1 MDVFHPYADKLG
13 QILRLSYISPP
24 WDSPM
29 QEDIF
34 PLLKQLAIGV
44 RPNSI
49 IGYSFSA
56 SNSCANS
63 AIPLVNRLH
72 PTLSEYIRFFSG
84 MAHLHRH
91 LCLLCRCP
99 TLRRNLASFTLP
111 ALPAPVLW
119 NRTYAVSP
127 LSVSGEGRCY
137 RAVVTYSGETACWVY
152 LTINAHFLTIYYHF
166 TGKLRDKSEVKF
178 FQLNFTGKWYR

>member
-1 MDVFHPYADKLG
+1 MFS
-13 QILRLSYISPP
+13 ILMRISWVRFSAYPTFLRHGIVLCRKISFRF
-24 WDSPM
+24 WSSSP
-29 QEDIF
+29 Q
-34 PLLKQLAIGV
+34 V

-91 LCLLCRCP
+91 LCLLWRCP

-137 RAVVTYSGETACWVY
+137 RAVVTYSGETACWV
-152 LTINAHFLTIYYHF
+152 INI
-166 TGKLRDKSEVKF
+166 
-178 FQLNFTGKWYR
+178 W

>member
-44 RPNSI
+44 RPNST

-56 SNSCANS
+56 SNSCVNS

-111 ALPAPVLW
+111 ALPAPVSW
-119 NRTYAVSP
+119 NRTYAVLP

-137 RAVVTYSGETACWVY
+137 RAVVTYSGETACWVIIY
-152 LTINAHFLTIYYHF
+152 LYVQSHIFIISLTLTLLF
-166 TGKLRDKSEVKF
+166 SLK
-178 FQLNFTGKWYR
+178 